1 MGKNHRALEY
11 IGSQN
16 NQKNKGKIE
25 KAKEKFVYQIPPQ
38 EAPNSSQVFP
48 KSSPSSPQLVTN

>member
-1 MGKNHRALEY
+1 MGKTHRALEY